1 MYENIILMIYDS
13 VNYIVHSCQNGG
25 GQVHVLG
32 ILYWLPLRVV
42 DNVCLAKFIHLLHC
56 ISDCVNV
63 IDIAVLDSTVLI
75 VLRVFNTSSLYSV
88 ALGS

>member
-13 VNYIVHSCQNGG
+13 VNYIVHSCKNGG

-32 ILYWLPLRVV
+32 ILYGLPLRVV

-63 IDIAVLDSTVLI
+63 IDIAVLDITVRI
-75 VLRVFNTSSLYSV
+75 VLRVLNTSSLYPIAVCS
-88 ALGS
+88 

>member
-1 MYENIILMIYDS
+1 MYENIILMIYYS
-13 VNYIVHSCQNGG
+13 VNYIVHSCKNGG

-32 ILYWLPLRVV
+32 ILYGLPLRVV

-63 IDIAVLDSTVLI
+63 IDIAVLDITVRI
-75 VLRVFNTSSLYSV
+75 VLRVLNTSSLYPIAVCS
-88 ALGS
+88 